1 MKANIIES
9 YIEKVYGYAVNRTYS
24 REEADELAQEIL
36 FTAVRE
42 LPKLK
47 DDSKFEPWFWGV
59 AGNVTKTFQRYM
71 GKQRA
76 MYSYDTLEVIPY
88 EDEYGDENEELYDS
102 LKTKIAML
110 SAIYRDIVILYY
122 YDNLSTKQISEKLN
136 ISEGTIT
143 WRLSEARKKLKK
155 ECTEMNETALRPVN
169 LQIRINGDGN
179 YKDPI
184 SPFPYVYINDA
195 LSQNILYYCYEM
207 PKTVEELAKLCGVPA
222 YYIEDC
228 LKNLIYREAM
238 SETSKGKYR
247 TQFIIYSDKVNEYNE
262 KAKCVFTPVIESFV
276 SSIKALNND
285 INDLGIYTARKPN
298 EELMYLYGIMALEY
312 LSEKYN
318 PVRWIERPVRY
329 DGCRWSYY
337 AHLMTGNKYP
347 VRGLGREE
355 SSNRGSRGSYKHISY
370 HFGGFAY
377 RRMMFDAELLFS
389 GLDLF
394 IHQILGLEEESAE
407 KPYIFAVSGN
417 RALLSRI
424 DTEYHNPYYTRRVD
438 EIMKVNHDTLGNII
452 EFSNET
458 WNQKKFFDDEFPYIE
473 ISNIKLKENSYS
485 LSMISKNAAP
495 SRAKMIVR
503 NGDILVSTTRPH
515 RGAIATATCDKNG
528 IQIASTGFCI
538 LRKLK
543 RKDVSR
549 EYLQWILLNDY
560 ILQQMLQRS
569 SGGNYPEIV
578 PDELKKVI
586 IPIPSEKIQAQICHE
601 ANRRKQ
607 YADELR
613 QKAEQEWATAKAQ
626 FEKEL
631 LKG

>member
-24 REEADELAQEIL
+24 REEADELTQEIL

-47 DDSKFEPWFWGV
+47 DDSKFEPWLWGV
-59 AGNVTKTFQRYM
+59 AGNVTKSFQRYM

-102 LKTKIAML
+102 LRTKITML

-276 SSIKALNND
+276 SSMKALKND
-285 INDLGIYTARKPN
+285 LNDLGIYTTRKPN

-318 PVRWIERPVRY
+318 PVQWIERLVRY

-377 RRMMFDAELLFS
+377 RRMMFDNEINVCEDILHQKEITD
-389 GLDLF
+389 LD
-394 IHQILGLEEESAE
+394 SAASLIE
-407 KPYIFAVSGN
+407 NGFAVREKDGKLVVLTP
-417 RALLSRI
+417 AFTKTQYEKF
-424 DTEYHNPYYTRRVD
+424 TE
-438 EIMKVNHDTLGNII
+438 
-452 EFSNET
+452 
-458 WNQKKFFDDEFPYIE
+458 
-473 ISNIKLKENSYS
+473 
-485 LSMISKNAAP
+485 
-495 SRAKMIVR
+495 
-503 NGDILVSTTRPH
+503 LV
-515 RGAIATATCDKNG
+515 DKNFDFSIG
-528 IQIASTGFCI
+528 QYSNAVAKYVEGYKNLFPAHLENEVTRACNYMFLTLYATIVC
-538 LRKLK
+538 
-543 RKDVSR
+543 DV
-549 EYLQWILLNDY
+549 
-560 ILQQMLQRS
+560 
-569 SGGNYPEIV
+569 
-578 PDELKKVI
+578 
-586 IPIPSEKIQAQICHE
+586 
-601 ANRRKQ
+601 
-607 YADELR
+607 
-613 QKAEQEWATAKAQ
+613 AK
-626 FEKEL
+626 EKEL
-631 LKG
+631 LKIPSDNSICDVLIQFK